1 MNRRRQYRV
10 TADFDKLVKLE
21 LIGPKVHA
29 HNVRLL
35 DLSSGGCGIE
45 LPSTANGMLL
55 RDDLVDLKVI
65 STTLSEQVEMRGL
78 VAWLDERAARP
89 KIGMTFVNW
98 REHRALLDSN
108 LKSLFNER
116 EAFRVQPD
124 GRHPVSVEV
133 QLEGVD
139 KPVTARLRDI
149 SVLGLGVTIP
159 VEHMKKVR
167 ARGTLVT
174 KFILPDSDV
183 TVAVEGEV
191 RHVRADLDAPRAH
204 IGLRMRD
211 VERLPGPATRA
222 IRTFVMAR
230 QRQMCR
236 MGIRQV
242 A

>member
-29 HNVRLL
+29 RDVRLL
-35 DLSSGGCGIE
+35 DLSSGGCGVE
-45 LPSTANGMLL
+45 LPETANGMLL
-55 RDDLVDLKVI
+55 NNDLVDLKVI
-65 STTLSEQVEMRGL
+65 SHSLAETVDMRGR

-89 KIGMTFVNW
+89 QIGMTFVNW

-124 GRHPVSVEV
+124 ARHPVSVEV
-133 QLEGVD
+133 QLEGEA
-139 KPVTARLRDI
+139 KSINARLRDI
-149 SVLGLGVTIP
+149 SLLGLGLTVP

-174 KFILPDSDV
+174 KFILPESDV
-183 TVAVEGEV
+183 TIAVESEV

-204 IGLRMRD
+204 IGLRMND
-211 VERLPGPATRA
+211 VERLSAPATRA

-230 QRQMCR
+230 QRELCR